1 MSITRPY
8 RGRYLRILWFFG
20 KVTLSIIWWDI
31 VLPRLGLRGLSSR
44 TRRERYRRAAVG
56 FRKLAIQLGG
66 VMIKVGQFLSSRLDI
81 LPREIVS
88 ELAGLQDEV
97 APESFAAIQTVIE
110 SELGKP
116 LAELFSEI
124 DPQPL
129 AAASIG
135 QVHLAR
141 LCIPPAYADEA
152 EPNPWVI
159 IKAQRPHIE
168 EIIQTDLAALKVV
181 SGWLNRYPPIR
192 RRADVPALHQ
202 EFSRSLLE
210 EVDYLNEGRNA
221 ERFAENFQ
229 KRRDIRVPRVVWNC
243 TTRRVLVLE
252 YIRAIKIT
260 AYDAIDAAGV
270 SRADVAVRLL
280 DTYLQQ
286 MFDDR
291 FFHADPHPGNLFIL
305 PQPPQDG
312 ELDYQIIFVDF
323 GMTGELPAATWNGLR
338 EVLIASA
345 TQDIPRLLQ
354 AYQDLGVLLPEVDL
368 DLLERASRSLFDRI
382 WGKSIPDIVNLPVEE
397 ARAFISEFAELFY
410 QLPIQIPEDLI
421 LFGRAVSILSGIC
434 SGLDQDFNVW
444 TGVAPYV
451 QKLIESESGSKLETV
466 LTEVGGYVTLLL
478 SLPRKTA
485 ALIERMEQGRL
496 DVRSRELREQVRSLE
511 RGQRRLGRLVIFA
524 TFLLAALQLHLAGQG
539 GLALAAGILAG
550 LALGWLLIAR

>member
-1 MSITRPY
+1 MSISRRY
-8 RGRYLRILWFFG
+8 RARYQRILWFFG
-20 KVTLSIIWWDI
+20 QVTLSIIWWDI

-44 TRRERYRRAAVG
+44 TRRERYRRVAVG

-124 DPQPL
+124 NPQPL

-141 LCIPPAYADEA
+141 LCTPPAYADEA

-168 EIIQTDLAALKVV
+168 EIIQTDLAALRVV

-192 RRADVPALHQ
+192 RRANVPALLQ

-210 EVDYLNEGRNA
+210 EVDYLNEGKNA
-221 ERFAENFQ
+221 ERFAENFRQ
-229 KRRDIRVPRVVWNC
+229 RRDIRVPRVVWNC
-243 TTRRVLVLE
+243 TTRRVLALE

-260 AYDAIDAAGV
+260 DYEAIDAAGV

-280 DTYLQQ
+280 NTYLQQ

-312 ELDYQIIFVDF
+312 EPNYQIIFIDF
-323 GMTGELPAATWNGLR
+323 GMTGELPAATWRGLR

-354 AYQDLGVLLPEVDL
+354 AYQDLGVLLPEADL

-382 WGKSIPDIVNLPVEE
+382 WGKSIPDIVSLPVEE
-397 ARAFISEFAELFY
+397 AQAFVSEFAELFY

-434 SGLDQDFNVW
+434 SGLDPDFNVW

-451 QKLIESESGSKLETV
+451 QKLIESDSGSKLESV
-466 LTEVGGYVTLLL
+466 LTEVGSYLTLLL

-511 RGQRRLGRLVIFA
+511 RSQRRLGRLVVFA
-524 TFLLAALQLHLAGQG
+524 TFLLAALQLHLAGEG